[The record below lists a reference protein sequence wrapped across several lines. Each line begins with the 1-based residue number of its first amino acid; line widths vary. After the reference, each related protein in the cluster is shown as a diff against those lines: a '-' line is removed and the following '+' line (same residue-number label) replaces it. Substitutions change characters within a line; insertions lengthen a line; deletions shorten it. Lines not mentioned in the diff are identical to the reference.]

1 MQENQNNPV
10 YLINH
15 DLIPKMLTAFN
26 EATKKAYK
34 MLWDIFMSQM
44 NGHWLQLF
52 SILFVVFI
60 VLLLWALL
68 TRHWGSLGSFLYNF
82 FYFGTLLLIGW
93 TVGPEFFANDYFK
106 LFLAVLYV
114 VCFLIVRVII
124 KNLGFRI

>member
-1 MQENQNNPV
+1 MNNQSQPLELVTNQ
-10 YLINH
+10 
-15 DLIPKMLTAFN
+15 LIPQILNAIS

-34 MLWDIFMSQM
+34 MLWDIFIAQM

-52 SILFVVFI
+52 SALFVVFI
-60 VLLLWALL
+60 ILLLWALL

-82 FYFGTLLLIGW
+82 FYFGILLLIGW

>member
-1 MQENQNNPV
+1 MNNQSQPLELVTNQ
-10 YLINH
+10 
-15 DLIPKMLTAFN
+15 LIPQMLNAIS

-34 MLWDIFMSQM
+34 MLWDIFMTQM

-52 SILFVVFI
+52 SLLFVVFI

-82 FYFGTLLLIGW
+82 FYFGILLLIGW
-93 TVGPEFFANDYFK
+93 TAGPEFFANDYFK
-106 LFLAVLYV
+106 LFLAVIYV
-114 VCFLIVRVII
+114 VCFLTVRVII